1 MSKTESFNGGK
12 HKKKLKEL
20 KIVVFGIVHSGT
32 AVFLKKP
39 CRKVNYVKEP
49 LW

>member
-1 MSKTESFNGGK
+1 MLVAYKYGSK

-20 KIVVFGIVHSGT
+20 KIVVFGKVDSGI
-32 AVFLKKP
+32 AVFLNKP
-39 CRKVNYVKEP
+39 CRKVNHVKES